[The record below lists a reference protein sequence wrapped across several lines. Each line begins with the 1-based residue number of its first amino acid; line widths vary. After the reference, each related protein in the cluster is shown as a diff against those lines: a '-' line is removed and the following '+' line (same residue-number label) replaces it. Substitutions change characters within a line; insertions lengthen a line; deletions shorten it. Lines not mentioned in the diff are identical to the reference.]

1 MILVKF
7 HEDVVALCDSNLIG
21 KEFEEGERYLKVS
34 ERFYKGEEIS
44 EEEIR
49 KIFKGVDNINMVG
62 KEIINFALK
71 EGFINEED
79 VISIQGVPHGQVYRF

>member
-7 HEDVVALCDSNLIG
+7 HEDVVALCDSDLIG
-21 KEFEEGERYLKVS
+21 KEFEEGNRYLKVS

-49 KIFKGVDNINMVG
+49 RLFKGVDNLNMVG
-62 KEIINFALK
+62 KEIIGFALK